1 SSDPAFFFD
10 YNAFAPEPTLGA
22 VMGGRSQRLSA
33 LTSKAMPHTQIQPSV
48 EISGGDLGKLTGF
61 SPVDQGK
68 AMPGLT
74 YKGAAPDIGV
84 AEK

>member
-1 SSDPAFFFD
+1 MRAFFFD
-10 YNAFAPEPTLGA
+10 YNVFAPEPALGA
-22 VMGGRSQRLSA
+22 VIGGRSTRLSI
-33 LTSKAMPHTQIQPSV
+33 LIPKTMPHTRILASV
-48 EISGGDLGKLTGF
+48 EISGGDLGKLVGF

-84 AEK
+84 AER